1 MWAFHGNF
9 WAKRD
14 NFWGPSY
21 LKAHPL
27 GNRCP
32 ECGIPTYTRTVD
44 RIRTRTLGD
53 PSDPKAGMVPL
64 CPNCPVFKRLI
75 LVCVGVPEVTRCSQ
89 GSDATPCLRH
99 LPRHGLS

>member
-9 WAKRD
+9 WAKGD
-14 NFWGPSY
+14 TFWGTSC

-32 ECGIPTYTRTVD
+32 ERGSPTYTQTVD

-53 PSDPKAGMVPL
+53 SSDPKARMVPL
-64 CPNCPVFKRLI
+64 YHGGPSKPNL
-75 LVCVGVPEVTRCSQ
+75 T
-89 GSDATPCLRH
+89 
-99 LPRHGLS
+99 